1 MKKVIAMLSTI
12 SLIGL
17 VSMGVNA
24 STIRA
29 NDLAQSG
36 IGLTKVK
43 SVTPDYPSSAI
54 SQKIQGKVT
63 LSYDLTTDGEPTNI
77 KVVDFEGS
85 KHFIRSSINA
95 LKNTRFEPV
104 LANNQAVKVIGLQ
117 KQYDFLLISDQSN
130 KVVPGLTAFN
140 L

>member
-1 MKKVIAMLSTI
+1 MKKVIATLSAI

-54 SQKIQGKVT
+54 TQKIQGKVT

-85 KHFIRSSINA
+85 KHFIRSSVNA

-117 KQYDFLLISDQSN
+117 KQYDFLLVSDQSN